1 MNSIRRLPTRA
12 RFKREEQNPP
22 RTNQPLFA
30 DGTSHSFTTQNCRGC
45 AQPVATN
52 PSERD
57 TDRVVIGGERDG
69 GDLRPVA
76 PLGEEGREKRLE
88 EDRREEDGE
97 DVVDLTPRALF
108 LRFRSRS
115 RRGTGLSSSSSSS
128 SRPRRRR
135 RRVLFQLLLHLL

>member
-1 MNSIRRLPTRA
+1 MHA
-12 RFKREEQNPP
+12 KREEQNPP
-22 RTNQPLFA
+22 AQTNHSFA

-76 PLGEEGREKRLE
+76 PLGEEGHEKRLE

-97 DVVDLTPRALF
+97 DVVDLTPLALF
-108 LRFRSRS
+108 LSRS
-115 RRGTGLSSSSSSS
+115 
-128 SRPRRRR
+128 
-135 RRVLFQLLLHLL
+135 FLHLGQSRW